1 MLDDGSVRPFLQ
13 AFEDGLGR
21 LFIDTAPFRVEAA
34 LGIPGLPLGADE
46 AVLMKEIGFDDVIR
60 DGDEVVQFPLT
71 ADDEGQ
77 GRRLDAADGKDDAV
91 SLTAGGQGIGPGQIH
106 ADEPVGA
113 AAGQGR
119 FLEMDEIAVAAQIVE
134 GFVDAL
140 LVEGIQED
148 PFDRLL
154 IADVIEDLIDEQ
166 LPFPVRV
173 TGVDDSIDVG
183 VGDEV
188 RNDLELVLTGQA
200 DQELPLLGDNRQ
212 VVGVPALVLGIIIL
226 RLGLLQDV
234 AISPGHDAA
243 ARADTA
249 VPPLVRIRQA
259 LRQFP
264 GHARL
269 FGNKKF
275 HKASL
280 FLK

>member
-1 MLDDGSVRPFLQ
+1 
-13 AFEDGLGR
+13 
-21 LFIDTAPFRVEAA
+21 
-34 LGIPGLPLGADE
+34 
-46 AVLMKEIGFDDVIR
+46 
-60 DGDEVVQFPLT
+60 
-71 ADDEGQ
+71 
-77 GRRLDAADGKDDAV
+77 
-91 SLTAGGQGIGPGQIH
+91 
-106 ADEPVGA
+106 
-113 AAGQGR
+113 
-119 FLEMDEIAVAAQIVE
+119 MDEIAVAAQIVE

-188 RNDLELVLTGQA
+188 RNDLELVLTGRA

-226 RLGLLQDV
+226 GLGLLQDV

-249 VPPLVRIRQA
+249 VPRWCGSGRHFANSRAMLGFSAIKSFIRH
-259 LRQFP
+259 LSF
-264 GHARL
+264 
-269 FGNKKF
+269 
-275 HKASL
+275 
-280 FLK
+280 

>member
-1 MLDDGSVRPFLQ
+1 
-13 AFEDGLGR
+13 
-21 LFIDTAPFRVEAA
+21 
-34 LGIPGLPLGADE
+34 
-46 AVLMKEIGFDDVIR
+46 
-60 DGDEVVQFPLT
+60 
-71 ADDEGQ
+71 
-77 GRRLDAADGKDDAV
+77 
-91 SLTAGGQGIGPGQIH
+91 
-106 ADEPVGA
+106 
-113 AAGQGR
+113 
-119 FLEMDEIAVAAQIVE
+119 MDEIAVAAQIVE

-188 RNDLELVLTGQA
+188 RNDLELVLTGRA

-226 RLGLLQDV
+226 GFGLLQDV